1 MSAYILF
8 DTDVV
13 ADPEGMAAYAAGAG
27 ASVAAYGGRLLAAR
41 AQPAAVEGSP
51 TLTSIALLEFPD
63 RDSLQ
68 RWYDSPEYAQWKPVR
83 QRSSSSHVI
92 VFEGL
97 PADGQR
103 T

>member
-1 MSAYILF
+1 
-8 DTDVV
+8 
-13 ADPEGMAAYAAGAG
+13 MAAYAAGAG
-27 ASVAAYGGRLLAAR
+27 ESVAAYGGRLLG
-41 AQPAAVEGSP
+41 AQPTAVEGSP

-68 RWYDSPEYAQWKPVR
+68 RWYHSPEYAQWKPVR
-83 QRSSSSHVI
+83 QRSSSSHV
-92 VFEGL
+92 VMFEGP